1 MQDHKLTIVEA
12 DGNYIDPF
20 SVDDMDIYSG
30 ESYSA
35 LITTSSSHVS
45 SNYWISVGV
54 RGRQPKTPPALAI
67 LNYLNNNNNNNSQ
80 LELPKATPPATP
92 SWNDYA
98 HSKSFT
104 YKVLAAKGTPNP
116 PQRARADRQIQLLNT
131 QNMIDGVIKWS
142 INNVSMVL
150 QPTPY
155 LGSLR
160 YINFE

>member
-1 MQDHKLTIVEA
+1 LQNHKLTIVEA

-35 LITTSSSHVS
+35 LITTNQVS
-45 SNYWISVGV
+45 SNYWISIGV

-67 LNYLNNNNNNNSQ
+67 LNYLNNSQ
-80 LELPKATPPATP
+80 LEQPKTTPPATP

-104 YKVLAAKGTPNP
+104 YKVLAGKGTLKP
-116 PQRARADRQIQLLNT
+116 PKRADRQIQLLNT
-131 QNMIDGVIKWS
+131 QNKIDGVIKWS

-150 QPTPY
+150 HPTPY

-160 YINFE
+160 YLILIK